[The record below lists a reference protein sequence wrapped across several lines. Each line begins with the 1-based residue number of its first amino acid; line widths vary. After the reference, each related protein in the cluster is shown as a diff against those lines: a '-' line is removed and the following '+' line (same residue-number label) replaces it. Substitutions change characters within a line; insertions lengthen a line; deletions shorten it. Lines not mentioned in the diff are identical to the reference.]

1 MSNSLPKQKKS
12 VSISEAAKI
21 LGVSIDTIRRW
32 DKSGVLHS
40 DRPDGKNR
48 YFSPEELEEHKL
60 NRPLSISE
68 VARKLNVSAT
78 TLRRLEMRGL
88 IKPGRNNAG
97 ERVFDKDQI
106 ENFLK
111 SDYFLRKGKIK
122 KKVPESNQ
130 KEKAVPEMEILANQP
145 DPGQNQNLQI
155 RSYVRSYVTIAIA
168 LFILLVSVSTGK
180 MVLSKTKTIPP
191 LPSHVALSQTKEP
204 EPEKKLKEV
213 AGTKVEAT
221 SEASPGAIR
230 LVQIN
235 SDSFEINIRQEPTTN
250 SKILGKAKDGETF
263 EFVSQVPGWY
273 EVKLLNGSKGYISD
287 TYTAIKEIN

>member
-1 MSNSLPKQKKS
+1 MSSSLPKQKKS

-48 YFSPEELEEHKL
+48 YFSLEELEKHKL
-60 NRPLSISE
+60 DQPLSISE
-68 VARKLNVSAT
+68 AAGKVNVSVT

-88 IKPGRNNAG
+88 IKPNRNNAG

-111 SDYFLRKGKIK
+111 SDYFLSKKQIK
-122 KKVPESNQ
+122 KKVPESDQ

-145 DPGQNQNLQI
+145 DADQNQNLQI
-155 RSYVRSYVTIAIA
+155 RSYVPKYVTIAIA
-168 LFILLVSVSTGK
+168 MFILLVSVGTGK
-180 MVLSKTKTIPP
+180 VVLSKTKAIAP
-191 LPSHVALSQTKEP
+191 LPSPAVLSQTKE
-204 EPEKKLKEV
+204 
-213 AGTKVEAT
+213 AEAT
-221 SEASPGAIR
+221 SDASPGAIR
-230 LVQIN
+230 LVRIN
-235 SDSFEINIRQEPTTN
+235 SDSLEINIRQEPTTN

-273 EVKLLNGSKGYISD
+273 EVKLLNGSKGYVSD
-287 TYTAIKEIN
+287 TYTVIKDIN